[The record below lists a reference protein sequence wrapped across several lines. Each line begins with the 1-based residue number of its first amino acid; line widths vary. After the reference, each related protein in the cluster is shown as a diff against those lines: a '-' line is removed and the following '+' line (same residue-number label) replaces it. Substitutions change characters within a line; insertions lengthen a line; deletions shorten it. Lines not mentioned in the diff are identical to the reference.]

1 MRRGQPKRQS
11 AHEGDSRS
19 VRVSSL
25 RAFVALI
32 AIVPGVVLGACGG
45 PAATAPATYP
55 PGAIVVTA
63 DSRTFDTSQLVIPA
77 DTKFTLVFVNKEADQ
92 HNLAIRTKA
101 GFEGDLLFRFDPISV
116 STVTLEVGPIAAGT
130 YYFLCEVHPTMT
142 GTVLAQ

>member
-1 MRRGQPKRQS
+1 VF
-11 AHEGDSRS
+11 ATI
-19 VRVSSL
+19 L
-25 RAFVALI
+25 RARLARFVLFGALTL
-32 AIVPGVVLGACGG
+32 AACGG
-45 PAATAPATYP
+45 GAATAPPSYP

-63 DSRTFDTSQLVIPA
+63 NARTFDTSQLVVPA

-116 STVTLEVGPIAAGT
+116 STVVLEAGPIAAGT

-142 GTVLAQ
+142 GVVLAQ